1 MKAHFKVSKKSR
13 IKEYTIEKIKLNE
26 KPKIRKYLKEFFQN
40 PSNYFNDQFDN
51 KQLIIGKAK
60 TTKFEV
66 PVPKKYQRRR
76 NRVKTRVVHINNE
89 SLSDQ
94 ISLFNEKRRNFK
106 GTIESSL
113 KEGQRYINDREIND
127 IFKAFEKVR
136 EINKTKNKDFI
147 TTKDL
152 VDSIYIYNYDS
163 KKSYK
168 NQKFFFK
175 EINQNI
181 FQNHPH
187 NKDKRLVSSCKSLMY
202 DRINKDN
209 MNISNPSIIFDK
221 RQISQSL
228 KRIKSSVSQQDY
240 QYGNNNKLIPK
251 ILLQNKEN
259 TSLLKDKTINNKYNS
274 IDNSEVNSQNTTK
287 YKIRPKSLIS
297 KFTKTNNKFKDSVDK
312 EKIRKRLLENEKLME
327 KQTQYLPNTNQ
338 ELIKNEIAKRL
349 ASQEKALIYN
359 IKVKNKENNL
369 LDVLSK
375 KLKKQKSELM
385 LGQIEDHRISKNIKL
400 KLNKLIRKTT
410 PGQNYKWEQDLRNSK
425 NEEED
430 SSKIINDDLINY
442 QKRCSLYKNE
452 EIARDPCYKTFYS
465 TYNKF
470 RNQDKEYLRNRV
482 SKRLY
487 NRFMKDINNL
497 KSNYDGFLI
506 EGQSLL
512 KHEHNIIKKLKGKKI
527 INNYDS
533 NINIHDTNDELYA
546 TNFDINKF

>member
-1 MKAHFKVSKKSR
+1 MKGYLKVSKKSR
-13 IKEYTIEKIKLNE
+13 KKEYTIEKIKLNE

-40 PSNYFNDQFDN
+40 PNNYFNDQFDN

-66 PVPKKYQRRR
+66 PVPKRYQRRR

-152 VDSIYIYNYDS
+152 IDSIYIYNYDNKNS
-163 KKSYK
+163 HKS
-168 NQKFFFK
+168 QKFFFK

-181 FQNHPH
+181 FQNHSH

-202 DRINKDN
+202 DQINKDN
-209 MNISNPSIIFDK
+209 MNISNPSIIFDNK
-221 RQISQSL
+221 QIKQSL
-228 KRIKSSVSQQDY
+228 KRIKSSVSQQEY

-251 ILLQNKEN
+251 VLLQNKDN
-259 TSLLKDKTINNKYNS
+259 TSLFKDKTINYKCNS
-274 IDNSEVNSQNTTK
+274 IDNSEVNSQNSIK
-287 YKIRPKSLIS
+287 CKIRPKSLLS
-297 KFTKTNNKFKDSVDK
+297 NFTKTNNKFKDNVDK
-312 EKIRKRLLENEKLME
+312 EKIRKKLLENEKLME

-349 ASQEKALIYN
+349 ASQEKALMYN

-385 LGQIEDHRISKNIKL
+385 LG
-400 KLNKLIRKTT
+400 
-410 PGQNYKWEQDLRNSK
+410 
-425 NEEED
+425 
-430 SSKIINDDLINY
+430 KI
-442 QKRCSLYKNE
+442 
-452 EIARDPCYKTFYS
+452 
-465 TYNKF
+465 
-470 RNQDKEYLRNRV
+470 
-482 SKRLY
+482 
-487 NRFMKDINNL
+487 
-497 KSNYDGFLI
+497 
-506 EGQSLL
+506 
-512 KHEHNIIKKLKGKKI
+512 
-527 INNYDS
+527 
-533 NINIHDTNDELYA
+533 
-546 TNFDINKF
+546 